1 MKLMGSTGK
10 HEEVGKRR
18 RISDML
24 VTAVCLGF
32 TTLTSFSR
40 YTFLS
45 SSVLYS
51 VKNCFVSLWV
61 AETSRAAR

>member
-1 MKLMGSTGK
+1 
-10 HEEVGKRR
+10 
-18 RISDML
+18 ML